1 MTTKIIAAAI
11 LLGAALVG
19 ERATVAEEQK
29 KPSLSRI
36 DQGKKIYLKHCVG
49 CHGIEGQGDGYK
61 LLGADP
67 AVLAAPSTQR
77 KFDTTLLKTIHEG
90 KAAMPPWNVRLS
102 EQEERDVLAYIRT
115 LRR

>member
-1 MTTKIIAAAI
+1 MTTKILAAAI

-19 ERATVAEEQK
+19 ERPAAEEQK
-29 KPSLSRI
+29 KPLPSKI
-36 DQGKKIYLKHCVG
+36 DQGKKIYLKYCAG

-67 AVLAAPSTQR
+67 ALLTAPSTQ
-77 KFDTTLLKTIHEG
+77 KKSDAALLRSIHEG
-90 KAAMPPWNVRLS
+90 KSAMPPWNVRLS

-115 LRR
+115 LRK